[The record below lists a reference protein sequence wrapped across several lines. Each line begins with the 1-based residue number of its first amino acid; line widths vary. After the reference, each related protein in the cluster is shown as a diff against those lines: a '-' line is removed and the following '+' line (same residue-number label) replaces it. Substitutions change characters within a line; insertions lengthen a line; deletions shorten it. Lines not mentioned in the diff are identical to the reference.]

1 MPRPTLTQSGYLKDS
16 SNELADA
23 PHGVAGAQLKLN
35 IKPEILLVSLAG
47 APKAA
52 EAPKAEAPAAAAPPP
67 PSAAAAPP
75 PPPPASTVGPIP
87 TSMPP
92 VPPVPAHAMDS
103 KPG

>member
-1 MPRPTLTQSGYLKDS
+1 MTWKEREPQPTS
-16 SNELADA
+16 
-23 PHGVAGAQLKLN
+23 V
-35 IKPEILLVSLAG
+35 LVSLAG

-52 EAPKAEAPAAAAPPP
+52 EAPKAEAPAAAAAPPP
-67 PSAAAAPP
+67 PSAAAA